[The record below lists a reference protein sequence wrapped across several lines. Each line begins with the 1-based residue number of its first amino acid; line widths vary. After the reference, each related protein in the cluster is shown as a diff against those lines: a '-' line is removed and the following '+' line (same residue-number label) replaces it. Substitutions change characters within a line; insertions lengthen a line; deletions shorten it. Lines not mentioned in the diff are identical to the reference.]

1 VTQERRDKIVADHPL
16 LFSYPIGTSFDCGD
30 GWLDLIE
37 DLANKLEPL
46 IKKFISENPDHSAD
60 AFPCASQ
67 VKEKYGTL
75 RFYMLTE
82 TDEICKLIHEAE
94 DKSAKI
100 CENCGKEGQLRG
112 GHWYHTLC
120 DGCWEKRNN
129 R

>member
-1 VTQERRDKIVADHPL
+1 MTQERRDKIVADHPL
-16 LFSYPIGTSFDCGD
+16 LFSYPIGTFFDCAD

-46 IKKFISENPDHSAD
+46 IKKFISENPSESAKD
-60 AFPCASQ
+60 FPCASQ

-82 TDEICKLIHEAE
+82 TDEMSKLVHEAE

-100 CENCGKEGQLRG
+100 CENCGKEGRLRG
-112 GHWYHTLC
+112 DHWYYTLC
-120 DGCWEKRNN
+120 DECWEKRSN